1 MNRYKRIY
9 TYIMVTSTSYNTYR
23 TSGTERRPSNGSS
36 RLRIYKHTYLIYK
49 HTNISIYTNIR
60 ISFTK
65 YPNISIYTNI
75 RISFTK
81 YPNISIYT
89 HISISF
95 TSIQICPFIQTIHK
109 HTYLIYKHTNVSIY
123 KYTNTSS
130 NGSSYLQMYK
140 LYLSIRVYGYIYIV

>member
-23 TSGTERRPSNGSS
+23 TSGTERGPSNGSS
-36 RLRIYKHTYLIYK
+36 RLRIYKHTDLIYK
-49 HTNISIYTNIR
+49 HT
-60 ISFTK
+60 
-65 YPNISIYTNI
+65 NISIYTNI